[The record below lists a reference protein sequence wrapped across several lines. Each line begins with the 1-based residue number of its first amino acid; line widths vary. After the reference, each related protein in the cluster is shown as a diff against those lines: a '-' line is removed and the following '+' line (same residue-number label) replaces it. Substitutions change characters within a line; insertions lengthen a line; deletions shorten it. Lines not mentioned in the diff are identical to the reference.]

1 MRQLLLTLLA
11 VITLLSQWGW
21 VEHAYHEHDPG
32 EICAVCLTG
41 NAHDHA
47 LTPSLPQLPVVS
59 GYIISAQTSHQML
72 VQRAARYYPT
82 RAPPRFL

>member
-21 VEHAYHEHDPG
+21 VEHAYHNHDPG
-32 EICAVCLTG
+32 KICEVCLSA
-41 NAHDHA
+41 NAHGHA
-47 LTPSLPQLPVVS
+47 LTPSLPQLPTVS
-59 GYIISAQTSHQML
+59 GFIISQQPLQQAL
-72 VQRAARYYPT
+72 VQRSVRYYPT